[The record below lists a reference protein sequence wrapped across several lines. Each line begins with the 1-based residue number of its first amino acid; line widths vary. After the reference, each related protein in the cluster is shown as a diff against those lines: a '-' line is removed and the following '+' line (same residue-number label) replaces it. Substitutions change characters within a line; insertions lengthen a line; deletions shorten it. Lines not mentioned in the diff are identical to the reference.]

1 MTDNGI
7 SVLKIRDMLLGTVP
21 SDPGDDVVE
30 ALQEKTLEAMKQH
43 EAKGLVLD
51 ISMVETMDSYFARS
65 VAESA
70 QMIALMGGRTVIV
83 GMRPSVA
90 ITATELGLSLEG
102 VLTALDVD
110 RALEMLGES
119 PTGNQD
125 D

>member
-7 SVLKIRDMLLGTVP
+7 SVLKIGDLLLVTVP

-30 ALQEKTLEAMKQH
+30 LLQEETLNAMKKY
-43 EAKGLVLD
+43 EAKVLVMD

-70 QMIALMGGRTVIV
+70 QMITLMGGRTVIV

-102 VLTALDVD
+102 VFTALNVD
-110 RALEMLGES
+110 RALEMLGGS
-119 PTGNQD
+119 STGNQGE
-125 D
+125 

>member
-7 SVLKIRDMLLGTVP
+7 SVLKIRDLLLVTVP

-30 ALQEKTLEAMKQH
+30 LLQEETLNAMKKY
-43 EAKGLVLD
+43 EAKVLVMD

-70 QMIALMGGRTVIV
+70 QMITLMGGRTVIV